1 MANKAFPRHQR
12 VAQQIQ
18 RTLSELIRRE
28 IRDPRL
34 GMVTLTE
41 VRVSKDMSYATI
53 YYSVLGAD
61 QAKAQEVL
69 DAAADLLRGPLGR
82 ALQLRHSPHLKF
94 VLDELIETGAR
105 LSGLIN
111 KAVNEDVARH
121 VDDPEAV
128 GGDTSAARPDYD
140 SDDDDSDDAAPDDDA
155 NEESDD
161 DASDDDATD
170 DERAPDHGPRH

>member
-1 MANKAFPRHQR
+1 MPNKAFPRHRR

-41 VRVSKDMSYATI
+41 VRVSRDMSYATV

-61 QAKAQEVL
+61 QSKAQEVL
-69 DAAADLLRGPLGR
+69 DAAADILRGPLGR
-82 ALQLRHSPHLKF
+82 ALGLRHSPHLKF

-111 KAVNEDVARH
+111 KAVKEDVARH
-121 VDDPEAV
+121 AGEPGADVADDT
-128 GGDTSAARPDYD
+128 DAA
-140 SDDDDSDDAAPDDDA
+140 DDDEEAAPD
-155 NEESDD
+155 SDPQ
-161 DASDDDATD
+161 
-170 DERAPDHGPRH
+170 R